1 MRASGSELVWDLVFE
16 IEFSSGMVMVVP
28 VVFPLGYTIIILL
41 GLVLNNSF
49 GTWEGSLVVVSLGTL
64 SGFIIDTGEGFLLY
78 YHWDFQLDTH
88 LNRLVISD

>member
-16 IEFSSGMVMVVP
+16 IEFSSGMVKVVL

-64 SGFIIDTGEGFLLY
+64 SGLIIDTGEGF
-78 YHWDFQLDTH
+78 FV
-88 LNRLVISD
+88 RLSLGLPIGYPL